1 MKRFLVLFFV
11 VVLALSICACNS
23 ETPASGNDANSSV
36 SQTQSEDDNMTTGQK
51 NALKKAKSYL
61 DTMAFSKSGLVKQL
75 EFEGYSNEDATF
87 AAENCGADWKEQAAK
102 KAKSYMDLM
111 AFSRDGL
118 IEQLEFEGFTT
129 EEAEYGAASV
139 GY

>member
-1 MKRFLVLFFV
+1 MKKIILLCLAAMLVLTM
-11 VVLALSICACNS
+11 CACG
-23 ETPASGNDANSSV
+23 EAPAKQEGGASNV
-36 SQTQSEDDNMTTGQK
+36 SNTESASKMTVGQE

-61 DTMAFSKSGLVKQL
+61 DTMAFSKSGLIKQL
-75 EFEGYSNEDATF
+75 EFEGFSNEDSTF

-111 AFSRDGL
+111 AFSKEGL

-129 EEAEYGAASV
+129 EEAEHGAASV

>member
-1 MKRFLVLFFV
+1 MKKILLMCLTAIFVLT
-11 VVLALSICACNS
+11 LCACS
-23 ETPASGNDANSSV
+23 ETSTGDSSALGSNVSETQSV
-36 SQTQSEDDNMTTGQK
+36 SNMTVGQE

-75 EFEGYSNEDATF
+75 EFEGFSNEDATF
-87 AAENCGADWKEQAAK
+87 AVENCGADWKEQAAK

-111 AFSRDGL
+111 AFSKDGL

-129 EEAEYGAASV
+129 EEAEHGAASV

>member
-11 VVLALSICACNS
+11 AVFAICCTACNS
-23 ETPASGNDANSSV
+23 ETPASGDTNSSA
-36 SQTQSEDDNMTTGQK
+36 SQTQTQSDNMTTGQK

-75 EFEGYSNEDATF
+75 EFEGFSNEDSVYAVD
-87 AAENCGADWKEQAAK
+87 NCGANWKEQAAK
-102 KAKSYMDLM
+102 KAESYMDMM
-111 AFSRDGL
+111 AFSRDSL
-118 IEQLEFEGFTT
+118 IDQLEFEGFTT
-129 EEAEYGAASV
+129 EEAEYGAAAV